1 MRPESQHVVVSADV
15 AVVHAILDTS
25 RAGKR
30 GEAHTSIRVFTT
42 LVWMRRQRQWKL
54 ILRQATKLSSSCFIV
69 LSGQGHKLAAQMPRQ

>member
-42 LVWMRRQRQWKL
+42 VVWMRPNVNGSQSCDRQQSFP
-54 ILRQATKLSSSCFIV
+54 QVAS
-69 LSGQGHKLAAQMPRQ
+69 